1 VKPYKHLGNLFK
13 VKGMTPDIF
22 ERCVNILD
30 LDSSAFT
37 VEVEAQI
44 LKTKNS
50 DKAVKTN
57 TDTIIA
63 SRRKR
68 FVIEA
73 DKKEGGYI
81 DISEIEQYPAR

>member
-1 VKPYKHLGNLFK
+1 
-13 VKGMTPDIF
+13 MTPDIF

-44 LKTKNS
+44 LKVNNS
-50 DKAVKTN
+50 DQKTKIN
-57 TDTIIA
+57 PNSIVA
-63 SRRKR
+63 SRKKR

-73 DKKEGGYI
+73 DKKEGGYL
-81 DISEIEQYPAR
+81 DITEIEQYPVR